1 MKQLLVIFFLFLLVS
16 NVKADPSFNKYFSGQ
31 TMRVDFYMTGDS
43 EGLIISL
50 DQVYKEGRW
59 PGNPDKLIDRLNNG
73 SYYVKIYSLI
83 DNQLIYS
90 KGFNCIFGEYQ
101 TTGPAKKGEKR
112 TFMETVRFPCPKSPV
127 NLVIEERNSKNILKT
142 VFSRTID
149 PDNENIIHE
158 KPDSRDRV
166 YTAQENGDPGK
177 KVDFVFVAEGYTKQE
192 WGKFKKDVD
201 HFTEV
206 LFKAEPYKSH
216 RNLFNVYGA
225 FRPSSQ
231 SGVDH
236 PTRDTFRNTA
246 LDASYNALNLR
257 RYLLVDDRKTMRDIA
272 SVVPYEAIIVMANTE
287 RYGGGGIYNNYTIF
301 AVDHA
306 RSEFLF
312 MHEFG
317 HGFAGLADE
326 YFSSTVSYENYYP
339 EGTEPTEPNIT
350 ALLDTNQVKW
360 EEHLSPG
367 IPVPTSWGQDEI
379 RKLRKQQEAYKE
391 EMKEKI
397 EKLES
402 EGASEKTIND
412 VREKHSETNRQLERE
427 IGKIREKYRKKYE
440 GKIGVFEG
448 AGYQAKGLYRS
459 EIGVHMFDS
468 EDFTY
473 GPVSE
478 EAIMEII
485 RHYTE

>member
-1 MKQLLVIFFLFLLVS
+1 MKKLTIILILLPLAFA
-16 NVKADPSFNKYFSGQ
+16 VKADPPFQRYFTGQ

-43 EGLIISL
+43 DGLTISMN
-50 DQVYKEGRW
+50 QIYKEDRW
-59 PGNPDKLIDRLNNG
+59 PGNVNKLIDTQNNG
-73 SYYVKIYSLI
+73 NYYVKIYSLI
-83 DNQLIYS
+83 DNKHIFS

-101 TTGPAKKGEKR
+101 TTRPAKEGDKK
-112 TFMETVRFPCPKSPV
+112 TFIESVRFPYPESPV
-127 NLVIEERNSKNILKT
+127 NLVIEKRNRKNILEP
-142 VFSRTID
+142 VFSQTIH
-149 PDNENIIHE
+149 PDNENIIRE
-158 KPDSRDRV
+158 KPDSRDRDYV
-166 YTAQENGDPGK
+166 VLKNGDPRE
-177 KVDFVFVAEGYTKQE
+177 KVDLVFVAEGYSADE
-192 WGKFKKDVD
+192 WNKFKNDAD
-201 HFTEV
+201 HFTQV
-206 LFKAEPYKSH
+206 LFKAEPFQSH
-216 RNLFNVYGA
+216 KDLFNVYGA
-225 FRPSSQ
+225 FRVSAQ

-236 PTRDTFRNTA
+236 PNRGVFRNTVI
-246 LDASYNALNLR
+246 DASFNALNLS
-257 RYLLVDDRKTMRDIA
+257 RYLLVDDRKAMRDIA
-272 SVVPYEAIIVMANTE
+272 SVVPYDAIIVIANTN

-301 AVDHA
+301 TADHE
-306 RSEFLF
+306 RSESTF

-360 EEHLSPG
+360 EEHLTPG
-367 IPVPTSWGQDEI
+367 ISLPTPWGQDEI
-379 RKLRKQQEAYKE
+379 MNIKKKQRAKE
-391 EMKEKI
+391 EKMKEEI
-397 EKLES
+397 EKLKTEV
-402 EGASEKTIND
+402 ASDQVIQQI
-412 VREKHSETNRQLERE
+412 REEYAARNKQLDQKIEQ
-427 IGKIREKYRKKYE
+427 IREKYRKKYE

-478 EAIMEII
+478 AAILEVI